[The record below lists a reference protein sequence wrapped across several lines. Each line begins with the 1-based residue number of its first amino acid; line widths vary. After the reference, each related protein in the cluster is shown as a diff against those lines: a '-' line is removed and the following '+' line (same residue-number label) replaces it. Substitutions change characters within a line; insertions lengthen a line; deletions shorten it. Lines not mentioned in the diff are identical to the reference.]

1 MAGVE
6 IWTIQIA
13 QWRTLEGTGIELI
26 DTTVKS
32 GLPAFAPTWD
42 MVLGHKDGT
51 MSNERYTELYQGL
64 MRHSW
69 RDQQQAW
76 LDLLAKP
83 KIALAC
89 YCKPGNFCHRHI
101 LASYLLA
108 AGQAMGKTVV
118 LRGEYGKDS
127 RG

>member
-42 MVLGHKDGT
+42 MVLGHKDGS

-64 MRHSW
+64 MRSSW

-89 YCKPGNFCHRHI
+89 YCRPGNFCHRHI

-108 AGQAMGKTVV
+108 AGQSLGQTVV

>member
-6 IWTIQIA
+6 IWTIQMA
-13 QWRTLEGTGIELI
+13 QWRTLEGTGIVLI

-32 GLPAFAPTWD
+32 GLKAFAPAWD
-42 MVLGHKDGT
+42 MVLGHKDGS

-64 MRHSW
+64 MRSSW
-69 RDQQQAW
+69 REQPQAW

-89 YCKPGNFCHRHI
+89 YCRPGNFCHRHI

>member
-6 IWTIQIA
+6 IWTIQMA
-13 QWRTLEGTGIELI
+13 QWRALEGTGIVLI

-32 GLPAFAPTWD
+32 GLKAFAPAWD
-42 MVLGHKDGT
+42 MVLGHKDGS

-64 MRHSW
+64 MRSSW
-69 RDQQQAW
+69 REQPQAW